1 MHTGP
6 AERASVCRVRVDLL
20 TREYP
25 PYVYGGA
32 GVHVAELSR
41 VLRERIDVRVRSFDG
56 PRSEEGVTGYS
67 VPGSLSSANPV
78 LGTFGVD
85 LAMADDVAGA
95 DLVHSH
101 TWYANLGGHL
111 ASLLHG
117 IPHVLSAHSLEPL
130 RPWKAEQLGGGYA
143 LSGWAEKTAY
153 EAAAGI
159 IAVSA
164 GMRADILRCYPDV
177 DPAKV
182 HVVHNGI
189 DLDGWR
195 RPESQ
200 AQVAAADRVV
210 RDLGIDPE
218 RPAVVFVGRI
228 TRQKGLPYLLR
239 AAAELPARG
248 PADPVRGRS

>member
-1 MHTGP
+1 MEG
-6 AERASVCRVRVDLL
+6 RAARRRVR
-20 TREYP
+20 
-25 PYVYGGA
+25 
-32 GVHVAELSR
+32 
-41 VLRERIDVRVRSFDG
+41 
-56 PRSEEGVTGYS
+56 
-67 VPGSLSSANPV
+67 PV
-78 LGTFGVD
+78 
-85 LAMADDVAGA
+85 
-95 DLVHSH
+95 
-101 TWYANLGGHL
+101 
-111 ASLLHG
+111 
-117 IPHVLSAHSLEPL
+117 
-130 RPWKAEQLGGGYA
+130 
-143 LSGWAEKTAY
+143 GWAEKTAY

-195 RPESQ
+195 RPESA
-200 AQVAAADRVV
+200 AQVAAAERVV

-239 AAAELPARG
+239 AAEQLPPEVQLVLCAGAPTHR
-248 PADPVRGRS
+248 RSPPR